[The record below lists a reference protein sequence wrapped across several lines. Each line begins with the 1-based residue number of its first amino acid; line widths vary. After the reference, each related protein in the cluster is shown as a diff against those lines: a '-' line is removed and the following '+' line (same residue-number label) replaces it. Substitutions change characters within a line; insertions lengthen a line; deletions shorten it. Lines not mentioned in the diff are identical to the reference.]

1 MQMGEM
7 NLLKENLVD
16 VERAWRRNDT
26 LAVYE
31 AYRNL
36 AVHFATTNKP
46 KRSVSFFL
54 KCLEMAASCDYYEGE
69 LRANLNLG
77 LAYES
82 MQDTQNAIQYH
93 EAHMEMA
100 LSSENQVEASKA
112 YSNLIRVYQR
122 FADELEAQGEHELA
136 LEQLQLCLE
145 AAQGLGNNLA
155 EGVAQFRIGK
165 CLQRMGRTKEVLE
178 RFTEY
183 HSGCIALGDKVGEG
197 KALCALAD
205 AYKDIG
211 RMDEAVKNLEAFLE
225 LAKSGDPK
233 SHANACCS
241 LGQIYYDQG
250 KFEPSVTYFE
260 KFFDLS
266 RSLGD
271 KHMLDVA
278 RINLGIARGKAK
290 FRELLEVLNNN
301 MHSLLQ
307 WKNVRLPFE
316 QNMKK

>member
-1 MQMGEM
+1 M
-7 NLLKENLVD
+7 
-16 VERAWRRNDT
+16 
-26 LAVYE
+26 
-31 AYRNL
+31 
-36 AVHFATTNKP
+36 
-46 KRSVSFFL
+46 
-54 KCLEMAASCDYYEGE
+54 
-69 LRANLNLG
+69 
-77 LAYES
+77 
-82 MQDTQNAIQYH
+82 
-93 EAHMEMA
+93 
-100 LSSENQVEASKA
+100 
-112 YSNLIRVYQR
+112 
-122 FADELEAQGEHELA
+122 
-136 LEQLQLCLE
+136 
-145 AAQGLGNNLA
+145 
-155 EGVAQFRIGK
+155 
-165 CLQRMGRTKEVLE
+165 
-178 RFTEY
+178 
-183 HSGCIALGDKVGEG
+183 GEG
-197 KALCALAD
+197 KALCALAE

-290 FRELLEVLNNN
+290 FREHLGVVNNN

-316 QNMKK
+316 QGSLKK

>member
-136 LEQLQLCLE
+136 LEQLQLRLMPRR
-145 AAQGLGNNLA
+145 AWGTTSPRASPSSA
-155 EGVAQFRIGK
+155 
-165 CLQRMGRTKEVLE
+165 
-178 RFTEY
+178 
-183 HSGCIALGDKVGEG
+183 SG
-197 KALCALAD
+197 
-205 AYKDIG
+205 
-211 RMDEAVKNLEAFLE
+211 
-225 LAKSGDPK
+225 S
-233 SHANACCS
+233 ACSAWGARRRCS
-241 LGQIYYDQG
+241 
-250 KFEPSVTYFE
+250 SA
-260 KFFDLS
+260 S
-266 RSLGD
+266 RSTIRDASRWGTRWGR
-271 KHMLDVA
+271 A
-278 RINLGIARGKAK
+278 RRCAPSRTLTRTSGAWTR
-290 FRELLEVLNNN
+290 R
-301 MHSLLQ
+301 
-307 WKNVRLPFE
+307 
-316 QNMKK
+316 